1 MAQCPERRLGGT
13 VKAVGIGRIG
23 VQPWFSNQLWNA
35 LTTLS
40 TSPFIPASGRPQ
52 RGLSLDTHSHL
63 WPDSGE
69 RTGEAVNLVLA
80 IFVRARNAV
89 RHFPESSVAGLR
101 LCSG

>member
-35 LTTLS
+35 LKTLS
-40 TSPFIPASGRPQ
+40 ASPFIPASGRPQ
-52 RGLSLDTHSHL
+52 PGLSLDTHSHL
-63 WPDSGE
+63 WPDSDE

-80 IFVRARNAV
+80 IFVHDRYGLKPSTEN
-89 RHFPESSVAGLR
+89 SVAGQR
-101 LCSG
+101 LFSG